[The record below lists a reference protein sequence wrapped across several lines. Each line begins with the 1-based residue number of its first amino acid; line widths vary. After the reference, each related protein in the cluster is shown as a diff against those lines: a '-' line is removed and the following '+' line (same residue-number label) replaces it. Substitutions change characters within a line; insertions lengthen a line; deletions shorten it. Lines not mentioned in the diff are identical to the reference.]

1 MKVKWSGIGAVEG
14 RGKINGSVASR
25 NRAGAYFRVKVSG
38 VNPQTSFQQASRN
51 LLTSFSQAWRSL
63 TQAQRNAWD
72 AAVADFARTD
82 IFGDLRNPT
91 GKNLYSGLN
100 VNLANAGQTAIT
112 DPPLPAGGGQVM
124 AGAVV
129 MTNGGAKTVAH
140 TEDTAGHTVLVF
152 ATPGVSPGKSFLKND
167 YRLISTFTGGAAS
180 PANIATAYQARFGEP
195 AVGTKVGVRLVSV
208 NDNTGETSVASE
220 SQTITV

>member
-14 RGKINGSVASR
+14 RGKLNGSVASR
-25 NRAGAYFRVKVSG
+25 NRAGSYFRVKVSG
-38 VNPQTSFQQASRN
+38 VNPQTSFQQAARN
-51 LLTSFSQAWRSL
+51 LLTSFSQGWRSL
-63 TQAQRNAWD
+63 TQAQRDAWD
-72 AAVADFARTD
+72 AAVSDFARTD

-91 GKNLYSGLN
+91 GKNLYSRLN

-112 DPPLPAGGGQVM
+112 DPPLPAGGGQVV

-180 PANIATAYQARFGEP
+180 PADIAAAYQARFGEP
-195 AVGTKVGVRLVSV
+195 TVGTKVGVRLVSV
-208 NDNTGETSVASE
+208 NDTTGETSVPSE
-220 SQTITV
+220 SQTIVV